1 MGPER
6 KSGATLD
13 CCRFACAML
22 TLSDT
27 QKVGL
32 VMTSFGAFCTTFGIL
47 LMMDRGLLAL
57 GNILFVTGSVL
68 LVGLDRA
75 SSFFL
80 EQSRLKGSVCF
91 FGGIVFVL
99 IKWPILGLLVEV
111 FGFVNLFGNSFPWLL
126 VILRNV
132 PVLGTLHSLP
142 VISPFLDWVS
152 GVVASDG
159 SNKAE

>member
-1 MGPER
+1 
-6 KSGATLD
+6 
-13 CCRFACAML
+13 ML

-32 VMTSFGAFCTTFGIL
+32 VMTSFGAFCTAFGIL

-57 GNILFVTGSVL
+57 GNVCTHPLVLLILFVTGSVL

-111 FGFVNLFGNSFPWLL
+111 FGFVNLFG
-126 VILRNV
+126 
-132 PVLGTLHSLP
+132 
-142 VISPFLDWVS
+142 
-152 GVVASDG
+152 
-159 SNKAE
+159 